1 MILTFFGCMT
11 GALLEQ
17 SVQPAV
23 VHDST
28 THELHMVKAASN
40 LQPRVLLPP
49 PIFRWLANWLVE
61 HSPEPPVTTEP
72 PYGTFTP
79 NRKAELWFD
88 AVMNDYLHNSGAT
101 DHATAGATAG
111 VAGSTIYESED
122 SLPLRAVCEKLRVLR
137 ADLTPEDLA
146 GHLGHQE
153 GLQGEEDAQGQEAA
167 EAGHEELSLG
177 REEAVRLV
185 VALADQVGGGR
196 PERCGV
202 RVV

>member
-1 MILTFFGCMT
+1 MLTFFGCMT
-11 GALLEQ
+11 GHLLEHSGQ
-17 SVQPAV
+17 SAGIYGT
-23 VHDST
+23 S
-28 THELHMVKAASN
+28 THELQMVNAASKS
-40 LQPRVLLPP
+40 QPCVLLPP
-49 PIFRWLANWLVE
+49 PVCRWLANWLVE
-61 HSPEPPVTTEP
+61 HSPEPPVTSEP

-88 AVMNDYLHNSGAT
+88 AVMSDYLHNSGAT
-101 DHATAGATAG
+101 DRAAAGATAG

-167 EAGHEELSLG
+167 EAGREELSLG

-185 VALADQVGGGR
+185 EVLAEQVGGGR
-196 PERCGV
+196 QEKSGV